1 MNSKNKAF
9 ELWLRKMKT
18 GKLTEMQKR
27 LKEKTQEV
35 DVLKEMLMAGKKDLK
50 AKDITISKY
59 KWWISQLEKIN
70 GIKHWRP
77 RGSDNQ
83 SNWVPTG

>member
-1 MNSKNKAF
+1 
-9 ELWLRKMKT
+9 MKT

-59 KWWISQLEKIN
+59 K
-70 GIKHWRP
+70 
-77 RGSDNQ
+77 
-83 SNWVPTG
+83 